1 MIEDI
6 IRERDKTHGDWTRQS
21 QLSHDLKRRIA
32 QEQPDLTASQYEA
45 LEMIVV
51 KMARIVCGD
60 ANEPDHWR
68 DLSGYA
74 TLGGSE

>member
-6 IRERDKTHGDWTRQS
+6 IRERDKTHGDWSRQS

-32 QEQPDLTASQYEA
+32 QEQPDLTASQWEA
-45 LEMIVV
+45 IEMIQV
-51 KMARIVCGD
+51 KIARIVCGD
-60 ANEPDHWR
+60 PFHKDSWLDVA
-68 DLSGYA
+68 GYA

>member
-1 MIEDI
+1 VIEDI
-6 IRERDKTHGDWTRQS
+6 IRERDKTHGDWSRQS

-32 QEQPDLTASQYEA
+32 QEQPDLTASQWEA
-45 LEMIVV
+45 IEMIQV
-51 KMARIVCGD
+51 KIARIVCGD

-68 DLSGYA
+68 DLAGYA